1 MSDNYKEFFFENE
14 DTTLVGI
21 LQEYLLKRSEVE
33 YAAYI
38 QKHPLEHNII
48 LKVIT
53 RDDADPELILIECIK
68 EIIDTLNKL
77 RTSVTSNSLSE

>member
-1 MSDNYKEFFFENE
+1 MTDDNYKEFFFENE

-48 LKVIT
+48 LKIIT
-53 RDDADPELILIECIK
+53 KDNTDPELILIECIK

-77 RTSVTSNSLSE
+77 KNEVDVTSN

>member
-1 MSDNYKEFFFENE
+1 MSVEFFFENE

-21 LQEYLLKRSEVE
+21 LQEHLLRRSDVE

-53 RDDADPELILIECIK
+53 KDGANAEVILIECIK
-68 EIIDTLNKL
+68 DVIDTLNKL
-77 RTSVTSNSLSE
+77 RTQVEGPE